1 MPGDFMTFLRNTV
14 LAVILLAGS
23 TGGATA
29 LSFKD
34 IAGKWCGECTNY
46 TFNRDTLVVVF
57 HSGSPTKRFTV
68 TNYEYLDDIVKMHWV
83 NKGKELF
90 TEFSEFSDDGTMAQ
104 QKNDVGPRRLFH
116 RC

>member
-1 MPGDFMTFLRNTV
+1 
-14 LAVILLAGS
+14 
-23 TGGATA
+23 
-29 LSFKD
+29 
-34 IAGKWCGECTNY
+34 
-46 TFNRDTLVVVF
+46 
-57 HSGSPTKRFTV
+57 
-68 TNYEYLDDIVKMHWV
+68 MHWV

>member
-1 MPGDFMTFLRNTV
+1 MEPPRSHLKISPENGAASART
-14 LAVILLAGS
+14 IL
-23 TGGATA
+23 
-29 LSFKD
+29 KD